1 MRGEGAGRA
10 APEAAFELS
19 PRDGGGVGRGH
30 RQGGLHCVGGTARV
44 RQELEVLI
52 GKSERGSVWQGQGLG
67 LDGSLNSGR
76 ALGLYPKGRG
86 ELLRSCSRDCWKE
99 DPGGQGTP
107 EPVRSVQGCC
117 DCLGNPCPCPAC
129 ANNPRNPR
137 DPEVAH
143 V

>member
-1 MRGEGAGRA
+1 MRGELHQRRHLSW
-10 APEAAFELS
+10 APEMEEALV
-19 PRDGGGVGRGH
+19 VGIGRED
-30 RQGGLHCVGGTARV
+30 CTAWVGWHEW
-44 RQELEVLI
+44 RQEVEVLI
-52 GKSERGSVWQGQGLG
+52 GKSERGSVWQRQGLG

-86 ELLRSCSRDCWKE
+86 ELLRSCSRDWKE

-107 EPVRSVQGCC
+107 EPVRSVQGYC